1 MDGQDRRTWIKARQR
16 EDLPVFAEGIAYGS
30 DRIAL
35 CDGRY
40 KLIARRDG
48 RPLRFFDLQ
57 EDPGERHNAVAEVDS
72 LPFASAMRDSL
83 VSWSDRLLRDAPQET
98 DTQELS
104 DRMRKG
110 LRSLGYVQ

>member
-1 MDGQDRRTWIKARQR
+1 
-16 EDLPVFAEGIAYGS
+16 
-30 DRIAL
+30 
-35 CDGRY
+35 
-40 KLIARRDG
+40 
-48 RPLRFFDLQ
+48 
-57 EDPGERHNAVAEVDS
+57 VAEVDS